1 MEGDFTMSRLTGYT
15 GKLPPHVFF
24 LVSAVFHY
32 LGPSFA
38 VILFSQ
44 ISVLGVAWLRIA
56 SAAVLFTLWRKPWRV
71 FQVQSKH
78 QKLILIIFGTVL
90 GLMNCSFYLAISRL
104 PLGTVGAIEFI
115 GPIILAALGVRSG
128 RNIVALVLAA
138 TGGWLLTQVRLSGE
152 PLGYVFAF
160 INCALFMLYVILGHW
175 IAKDGGAAGIDRL
188 GVAMVFALLIVSP
201 IGFADASFTLT
212 RPSLL
217 LAGIGVGI
225 SSSVIPYITDQLAM
239 ARLSR
244 STFALMLSLLPA
256 TATTIGIL
264 VLHQIP
270 SSIELLG
277 ILSVACGIALHQEH
291 EPSHSSHALQPA
303 DGKFIEQSQ

>member
-1 MEGDFTMSRLTGYT
+1 
-15 GKLPPHVFF
+15 
-24 LVSAVFHY
+24 
-32 LGPSFA
+32 
-38 VILFSQ
+38 
-44 ISVLGVAWLRIA
+44 
-56 SAAVLFTLWRKPWRV
+56 
-71 FQVQSKH
+71 
-78 QKLILIIFGTVL
+78 
-90 GLMNCSFYLAISRL
+90 
-104 PLGTVGAIEFI
+104 
-115 GPIILAALGVRSG
+115 
-128 RNIVALVLAA
+128 
-138 TGGWLLTQVRLSGE
+138 
-152 PLGYVFAF
+152 LGYVFAF
-160 INCALFMLYVILGHW
+160 INCALFMLYVILGHR
-175 IAKDGGAAGIDRL
+175 IAKDGGAVGIDRL

-244 STFALMLSLLPA
+244 STFALMLSVLPA

-303 DGKFIEQSQ
+303 EGKFIEQSQ